1 MPFFKGPEP
10 LAQYLRGLGY
20 THLAFSPTLFSDT
33 RREFGYG
40 SEKRY
45 LPYRN
50 FAKLRPY
57 LLDFMVN
64 AEDLAWSYPAIYRD
78 EELVVMDL
86 RKPGPAD
93 TLEEPGR

>member
-1 MPFFKGPEP
+1 
-10 LAQYLRGLGY
+10 
-20 THLAFSPTLFSDT
+20 LFSDT